1 VSLTII
7 TKPVVVFVI
16 KIKQAIGLREQQRG
30 EVCRKNAKGLRLNNR
45 LFSPFL
51 LLLFYL
57 PCLLYDN
64 NDVVWDRMIFLLG
77 DEPECGVWKSKTTNG
92 KARFKTP
99 LINQLHGSVVP
110 HLDVLFLLFLMM
122 IMPRHSR

>member
-1 VSLTII
+1 VFARLSNEFVVDVSLTII

-57 PCLLYDN
+57 PCLLYDY
-64 NDVVWDRMIFLLG
+64 DVVWDRMIFCLAMSLSV
-77 DEPECGVWKSKTTNG
+77 EIKNNKRKS
-92 KARFKTP
+92 AF
-99 LINQLHGSVVP
+99 
-110 HLDVLFLLFLMM
+110 
-122 IMPRHSR
+122 